1 MEKITKHIAK
11 RLDTEFSLI
20 SGNLIKKQA
29 ASSALWLKGGLFS
42 ILLLFIQIRILT
54 VYFSQKQPHLYK
66 YDMSLNFIF
75 IVTFSKDFE
84 RR

>member
-1 MEKITKHIAK
+1 M
-11 RLDTEFSLI
+11 
-20 SGNLIKKQA
+20 
-29 ASSALWLKGGLFS
+29 KGGLFS